1 MLNESELG
9 DADGEAEASGDDG
22 EDDDDEAGGSNVE
35 GEESEPDIPDN
46 GDNHNEAVHES
57 PDAPNDD
64 DDDVNDFDDGTTL
77 VLGGADGEAP
87 GADVARVSD
96 LEEGC
101 DLEGMF
107 FQEGLVRKKV
117 TLGKWNTA
125 LLCISDF

>member
-35 GEESEPDIPDN
+35 GEESEPDIPNN

-64 DDDVNDFDDGTTL
+64 DDVNDFDDGATL

-101 DLEGMF
+101 DSEGMF

>member
-1 MLNESELG
+1 LLNESELG

-35 GEESEPDIPDN
+35 GEESEPDIPNN

-101 DLEGMF
+101 DSEGMF

-117 TLGKWNTA
+117 TLGK
-125 LLCISDF
+125 

>member
-35 GEESEPDIPDN
+35 GEESEPDIPNN

-57 PDAPNDD
+57 PDAPND

-101 DLEGMF
+101 DSEGMF

>member
-35 GEESEPDIPDN
+35 GEESEPDIPNN

-64 DDDVNDFDDGTTL
+64 DDDVNDFDDGATL

-101 DLEGMF
+101 DSEGMF

>member
-1 MLNESELG
+1 LLNESELG

-35 GEESEPDIPDN
+35 GEESEPDIPNN

-57 PDAPNDD
+57 PDAPNDDD

-101 DLEGMF
+101 DSEGMF

-117 TLGKWNTA
+117 TLGK
-125 LLCISDF
+125 